1 MKNLYVFALVEQ
13 AAAPFSAT
21 GHRIEF
27 VEVEGV
33 YAAVERIRRAPAVT
47 EDALRAQHEVVE
59 QIANRVT
66 AVLPARFGAL
76 VDDRELGAVVFQ
88 RRTAIREAL
97 ALVLG
102 RRQMTAR
109 LFAVDAAA
117 PAAAEPVRSRV
128 VSGTEY
134 LEGRQAAASPP
145 LPAALAGLASAVRS
159 YVVAERAEGSRGRV
173 LSTLYHLIDEA
184 DVEAYKA
191 AAASVKRGVH
201 DSTLTIS
208 GPWAPFAFG
217 PDLWA

>member
-13 AAAPFSAT
+13 APAPFSAA

-59 QIANRVT
+59 HIANRVR
-66 AVLPARFGAL
+66 AILPARFGAL
-76 VDDRELGAVVFQ
+76 VDERELGAVVFQ
-88 RRTAIREAL
+88 RRTGIREAL

-109 LFAVDAAA
+109 LLAVDAA
-117 PAAAEPVRSRV
+117 PAVADSVPSRV

-134 LEGRQAAASPP
+134 LEGRRAAASPP
-145 LPAALAGLASAVRS
+145 LGTALAGLASAVRS

-173 LSTLYHLIDEA
+173 LSTVYHLIDQRDE
-184 DVEAYKA
+184 EAYRA
-191 AAASVKRGVH
+191 AAAPVQRGTH